1 MMKIMK
7 WFAALWVAIALS
19 SFGTMAQAAE
29 SYTVKRGDTLSTVF
43 GKDWKAVCEA
53 NSLKDCNKI
62 QPGQKLVIPEKGK
75 AKGDIQLKPPAKSPE
90 NVFQWRHVGGAPL
103 NGCGA
108 KSSAAINEEAWQKL
122 GLSDEEKAELRDN
135 VGKKQPTFSQRTL
148 PGKKFVS
155 VAFCEKGKVSFKQ
168 NVVAAW
174 SPSETVVADTYVLS
188 GGRKLLQV
196 TKCGNWAVDKEFAP
210 PVPPVTQP
218 EPEMIPPVHA
228 KEGDTI
234 PCELQ
239 AGVGVYANQIYKGQW
254 QYAEGI
260 CYVFKDGEWQHGPG
274 FYAMGGKGESRLS
287 AYQNKERGVGLQYGV
302 QRNFV
307 TDDGDLAT
315 FELKARLLYDRMSGK
330 NLDAGYWVKQHGL
343 KAGLYGS
350 YYERH
355 GDDLVGV
362 IGEYWHGFNQSVRSS
377 WSGEQVQDR
386 GSLGIYG
393 VYEHQLSDDDAW
405 RLRWI
410 GGAQHTN
417 WDSQNWLRL
426 AAEFRYNEWLMFG
439 PQLSL
444 PLGISGD
451 NSAFSAHDLTTL
463 GAFVRVELGKKVRN
477 SDADSREAQ
486 LEFIPAH
493 GSSSSD
499 SGEPAAIGETAKS
512 PQ

>member
-19 SFGTMAQAAE
+19 SFGTAAQAE
-29 SYTVKRGDTLSTVF
+29 SIHVVKTGETLSKIA
-43 GKDWKAVCEA
+43 GQSWKQVCEL
-53 NSLKDCNKI
+53 NKLKDCNKI
-62 QPGQKLVIPEKGK
+62 RIGQKLVIPEKGK
-75 AKGDIQLKPPAKSPE
+75 GDIQPKIPAKAPE

-108 KSSAAINEEAWQKL
+108 KSSVAINEEAWTKL
-122 GLSDEEKAELRDN
+122 GLSDEEKSELREK
-135 VGKKQPTFSQRTL
+135 VGAKQPAFTQKML
-148 PGKKFVS
+148 PGKQFLS
-155 VAFCEKGKVSFKQ
+155 VAFCEKGKVSFRQ
-168 NVVAAW
+168 NVTAAW
-174 SPSETVVADTYVLS
+174 SPSEKVIANTYVLES
-188 GGRKLLQV
+188 GRKLLQV

-210 PVPPVTQP
+210 SAPPQVTAP

-239 AGVGVYANQIYKGQW
+239 AGVGVYANQIYKGRW

-287 AYQNKERGVGLQYGV
+287 SYHGNERGAGVQYGV

-315 FELKARLLYDRMSGK
+315 FELKARLLSDRSKGT
-330 NLDAGYWVKQHGL
+330 NLDSDYWMKQDGL

-355 GDDLVGV
+355 GDDLYGG
-362 IGEYWHGFNQSVRSS
+362 ILEYWKGFNQSVKSS
-377 WSGEQVQDR
+377 WSGERVQDR
-386 GSLGIYG
+386 GSIGIYG

-410 GGAQHTN
+410 GGAQHTD

-477 SDADSREAQ
+477 ADAEGREAQ

-493 GSSSSD
+493 SSSSSD
-499 SGEPAAIGETAKS
+499 SGEPAIAGETVTS